1 VSAGPIVLGVVLLV
15 VAFVLLR
22 YPDAVAEATVK
33 ARIDELRHSSLLNA
47 EYVDREIEA
56 LRRPGSYRLSC
67 WAARGGGVL
76 CLVLAVV
83 ALVRGLG

>member
-1 VSAGPIVLGVVLLV
+1 VSAGPIVLGVVLLL

-22 YPDAVAEATVK
+22 YPDAVAEANVK

-67 WAARGGGVL
+67 WSARAAGVGCAL
-76 CLVLAVV
+76 LAIFV
-83 ALVRGLG
+83 LVRGLV